1 MRALRIH
8 RATRAAAT
16 ALSTLCLASAVL
28 AEPAAAPPREAAGTS
43 PAELAAHACEL
54 GHWTAAVELLRA
66 VEPGDRSSEAWLC
79 LARARVQLGQWVA
92 ALDSYDELAELPA
105 DSASRRR
112 GASERRELEAR
123 LAWLEVVPS
132 LPLPDAARLTLDGEP
147 ISRAR
152 VGVAFPVQ
160 PGRHWLLLEQR
171 DGTRL
176 QHSWRLEEGEHRHVR
191 LEVAA
196 AAPAPALALS
206 PACPEPPEPA
216 PVRVS
221 ARRGE
226 PAESYARWS
235 RWALYGGGIGTGVGF
250 GLAAASGGLD
260 SDGARGALFG
270 VGLGT
275 MLLSGVSIITGVTLG
290 IMSEQRPEQP
300 PQPSLQPTLQPWVS
314 TRGAGVA
321 GRF

>member
-1 MRALRIH
+1 MRVMRIH

-16 ALSTLCLASAVL
+16 ALSALCLASAAS

-43 PAELAAHACEL
+43 PAELATHACEL
-54 GHWTAAVELLRA
+54 GHWTAAADLLRA

-92 ALDSYDELAELPA
+92 ALDSYDELADVPT
-105 DSASRRR
+105 DSAARRR
-112 GASERRELEAR
+112 GAAERRELEAR

-147 ISRAR
+147 VARAR

-160 PGRHWLLLEQR
+160 PGRHWLLLEQQ

-176 QHSWRLEEGEHRHVR
+176 QHSWRLEEGERRHVR
-191 LEVAA
+191 LEVAPA
-196 AAPAPALALS
+196 ASAPVLALS
-206 PACPEPPEPA
+206 PECPEPPARPRPA
-216 PVRVS
+216 PVRAS
-221 ARRGE
+221 ASRGE

-235 RWALYGGGIGTGVGF
+235 RWALYGGGIGSGVAIGL
-250 GLAAASGGLD
+250 LAAAGN
-260 SDGARGALFG
+260 SDRDDAQDTLVAA
-270 VGLGT
+270 GLGT
-275 MLLSGVSIITGVTLG
+275 ILLSGVSLITGVTLG
-290 IMSEQRPEQP
+290 IMSEGRTEQP
-300 PQPSLQPTLQPWVS
+300 PQPSLQPWVS
-314 TRGAGVA
+314 TRGGGVA